1 MFSRSAETKVE
12 SNVDERRMR
21 KVFMV
26 LVLKAIISVV
36 QVKIEDEQRGF
47 LLLIGCLLVDF
58 EKVNSNG
65 ACRLESGKGGSFLLK
80 YHPRAIFIYTL
91 NITKFH

>member
-26 LVLKAIISVV
+26 LEAYLFVT
-36 QVKIEDEQRGF
+36 QVKVEDEPRGF
-47 LLLIGCLLVDF
+47 LLIACLFRF

-65 ACRLESGKGGSFLLK
+65 DCRLE
-80 YHPRAIFIYTL
+80 
-91 NITKFH
+91 

>member
-26 LVLKAIISVV
+26 EVLEAIISVV
-36 QVKIEDEQRGF
+36 QVT
-47 LLLIGCLLVDF
+47 
-58 EKVNSNG
+58 
-65 ACRLESGKGGSFLLK
+65 LK
-80 YHPRAIFIYTL
+80 NFTTMQNNLQYP
-91 NITKFH
+91 